1 MNPGIFVLSNWELY
15 FYGEM
20 QKKTIISKFLIW
32 VISNIRHRQMLLS
45 LSLIIGLISGL
56 AAVVLK
62 NTVYYTSAFLSG
74 RLALETNNLIYL
86 AFPLIGIFLSV
97 LFVRKFIKDNIS
109 HGVSKVLHA
118 ISRKDS
124 KLASHNSYSSM
135 VASTFTVGFGGSV
148 GLEAPIVLTGASIG
162 SNLGSFLKLD
172 YKTITLLI
180 ACGATG
186 AIAGIFKSPIAAMIF
201 SLEVLML
208 DLTMWSI
215 IPLLISAVTG
225 ATVATLLLGQGAV
238 FYFTLHEPFL
248 IENIPWYILLGVIAG
263 LVSFYF
269 TWCSMKVESRM
280 QKISSPYHRL
290 FYGGA
295 ILGLLIFLFPPLYG
309 EGYGTLR
316 SLLGGDA
323 SEIATGSLISDMRH
337 NYWIFLGFLSLI
349 LVFKVI
355 AMAITTGSGGV
366 GGIFAPSLYMGGV
379 TGFIVARLINYFPFI
394 NVSERNFAL
403 VGMAG
408 LMAGVMHAPLTAIF
422 LIAEITGGYELFI
435 PLIITSTIAY
445 LTIMYFEP
453 HSIYTKRLAARGELI
468 THHKDKAVLTLMRM
482 GPVIE
487 TDLKTVHPE
496 DTLGELVKI
505 VSSSK
510 RNIFPVVD
518 KENNLMGI
526 VLLDN
531 IRDIIFKPA
540 QYDKIRVSDIMI
552 IPQATVSSDENMES
566 VMQKFEDSAAW
577 NLPVLDDKKYVG
589 FISKSKIF
597 SAYRKILVQF
607 SSD

>member
-1 MNPGIFVLSNWELY
+1 M
-15 FYGEM
+15 
-20 QKKTIISKFLIW
+20 KKETIISRILIW
-32 VISNIRHRQMLLS
+32 VISNLRHRQLLLS
-45 LSLIIGLISGL
+45 LSLIIGMLSGL
-56 AAVVLK
+56 AAVLLK
-62 NTVYYTSAFLSG
+62 NTVYYTNEFLTG
-74 RLALETNNLIYL
+74 RLAPETGNLIYL
-86 AFPLIGIFLSV
+86 AFPAIGIFLTV
-97 LFVRKFIKDNIS
+97 VFARYVIRDNIS
-109 HGVSKVLHA
+109 HGVSKVLYA

-124 KLASHNSYSSM
+124 VLAPHNSYSSM
-135 VASTFTVGFGGSV
+135 VASTMTVGFGGSV

-162 SNLGSFLKLD
+162 SNLGRFLKLN

-225 ATVATLLLGQGAV
+225 ATIATLLLGKGAV

-248 IENIPWYILLGVIAG
+248 IGNIPWYILLGVITG
-263 LVSFYF
+263 LVSYYF
-269 TWCSMKVESRM
+269 TWGSMKVESRLN
-280 QKISSPYHRL
+280 KISSPYHRL
-290 FYGGA
+290 LYGGA
-295 ILGLLIFLFPPLYG
+295 LLGLLIYLFPPLYG

-316 SLLGGDA
+316 ALLSGDA
-323 SEIATGSLISDMRH
+323 TEIAAGSLIAPMRD
-337 NYWIFLGFLSLI
+337 NYWVFLGFLIFILI
-349 LVFKVI
+349 FKVV
-355 AMAITTGSGGV
+355 AMAATTGSGGV

-379 TGFIVARLINYFPFI
+379 TGFLVAILINNFSFI

-468 THHKDKAVLTLMRM
+468 THHKDKAVLTLMKM

-487 TDLKTVHPE
+487 TDLKTIHPE
-496 DTLGELVKI
+496 ASLGELVKI
-505 VSSSK
+505 VSKSR

-518 KENNLMGI
+518 EDNYLLGI

-531 IRDIIFKPA
+531 IREIIFKPA
-540 QYDKIRVSDIMI
+540 QYDKVRVLDIMH
-552 IPQATVSSDENMES
+552 IPPETVSADENMES
-566 VMQKFEDSAAW
+566 VMRKFEDSDAW
-577 NLPVLDDKKYVG
+577 NLPVVDNMKYVG

-597 SAYRKILVQF
+597 SAYRKILLQF

>member
-1 MNPGIFVLSNWELY
+1 M
-15 FYGEM
+15 
-20 QKKTIISKFLIW
+20 KKETIISRILIW
-32 VISNIRHRQMLLS
+32 VISNLRHRQLLLS
-45 LSLIIGLISGL
+45 LSLIIGMLSGL
-56 AAVVLK
+56 AAVLLK
-62 NTVYYTSAFLSG
+62 NTVYYTNEFLTG
-74 RLALETNNLIYL
+74 RLAPETGNLIYL
-86 AFPLIGIFLSV
+86 AFPAIGIFLTV
-97 LFVRKFIKDNIS
+97 VFARYVIRDNIS
-109 HGVSKVLHA
+109 HGVSKVLYA

-124 KLASHNSYSSM
+124 VLAPHNSYSSM
-135 VASTFTVGFGGSV
+135 VASTMTVGFGGSV

-162 SNLGSFLKLD
+162 SNLGRFLKLN

-225 ATVATLLLGQGAV
+225 ATIATLLLGKGAV

-248 IENIPWYILLGVIAG
+248 IGNIPWYILLGVITG
-263 LVSFYF
+263 LVSYYF
-269 TWCSMKVESRM
+269 TWGSMKVESRLN
-280 QKISSPYHRL
+280 KISSPYHRL
-290 FYGGA
+290 LYGGA
-295 ILGLLIFLFPPLYG
+295 LLGLLIYLFPPLYG

-316 SLLGGDA
+316 ALLGGDA
-323 SEIATGSLISDMRH
+323 TEIAAGSLIATLRD
-337 NYWIFLGFLSLI
+337 NYWVFLGFLIFILI
-349 LVFKVI
+349 FKVV
-355 AMAITTGSGGV
+355 AMAATTGSGGV

-379 TGFIVARLINYFPFI
+379 TGFLVAILINNFSFI

-468 THHKDKAVLTLMRM
+468 THHKDKAVLTLMKM

-496 DTLGELVKI
+496 ASLGELVKI
-505 VSSSK
+505 VSKSR

-518 KENNLMGI
+518 EDNYLLGI

-531 IRDIIFKPA
+531 IREIIFKPA
-540 QYDKIRVSDIMI
+540 QYDKVRVLDIMH
-552 IPQATVSSDENMES
+552 IPPETVSADENMES
-566 VMQKFEDSAAW
+566 VMRKFEDSDAW
-577 NLPVLDDKKYVG
+577 NLPVVDNMKYVG

-597 SAYRKILVQF
+597 SAYRKILLQF

>member
-1 MNPGIFVLSNWELY
+1 M
-15 FYGEM
+15 
-20 QKKTIISKFLIW
+20 KKETIISRILIW
-32 VISNIRHRQMLLS
+32 VISNLRHRQLLLS
-45 LSLIIGLISGL
+45 LSLIIGMLSGL
-56 AAVVLK
+56 AAVLLK
-62 NTVYYTSAFLSG
+62 NTVYYTNEFLTG
-74 RLALETNNLIYL
+74 RLAPETGNLIYL
-86 AFPLIGIFLSV
+86 AFPAIGIFLTV
-97 LFVRKFIKDNIS
+97 VFARYVIRDNIS
-109 HGVSKVLHA
+109 HGVSKVLYA

-124 KLASHNSYSSM
+124 VLAPHNSYSSM
-135 VASTFTVGFGGSV
+135 VASTMTVGFGGSV

-162 SNLGSFLKLD
+162 SNLGRFLKLN

-225 ATVATLLLGQGAV
+225 ATIATLLLGKGAV

-248 IENIPWYILLGVIAG
+248 IGNIPWYILLGVITG
-263 LVSFYF
+263 LVSYYF
-269 TWCSMKVESRM
+269 TWGSMKVEFRLN
-280 QKISSPYHRL
+280 KISSPYHRL
-290 FYGGA
+290 LYGGA
-295 ILGLLIFLFPPLYG
+295 LLGLLIYLFPPLYG

-316 SLLGGDA
+316 ALLGGDA
-323 SEIATGSLISDMRH
+323 TEIAAGSLIATMRD
-337 NYWIFLGFLSLI
+337 NYWVFLGFLVFILI
-349 LVFKVI
+349 FKVV
-355 AMAITTGSGGV
+355 AMAATTGSGGV

-379 TGFIVARLINYFPFI
+379 TGFIAAILINNFSFI

-468 THHKDKAVLTLMRM
+468 THHKDKAVLTLMKM

-487 TDLKTVHPE
+487 TDLKTIHPE
-496 DTLGELVKI
+496 ASLGELVKI
-505 VSSSK
+505 VSKSR

-518 KENNLMGI
+518 EDNYLLGI

-531 IRDIIFKPA
+531 IREIIFKPA
-540 QYDKIRVSDIMI
+540 QYDKVKVMDIMH
-552 IPQATVSSDENMES
+552 IPPETVSADENMES
-566 VMQKFEDSAAW
+566 VMRKFEDSDAW
-577 NLPVLDDKKYVG
+577 NLPVVDNMKYVG

-597 SAYRKILVQF
+597 SAYRKILLQF
-607 SSD
+607 SSE

>member
-1 MNPGIFVLSNWELY
+1 MESQN
-15 FYGEM
+15 
-20 QKKTIISKFLIW
+20 IISKLLIW
-32 VISNIRHRQMLLS
+32 IISNLRHRQLLLS
-45 LSLIIGLISGL
+45 LSLIIGLLSGL
-56 AAVVLK
+56 AAVLLK
-62 NTVYYTSAFLSG
+62 NTVYYTNELLAG
-74 RLALETNNLIYL
+74 RLAVETSNLLYL
-86 AFPLIGIFLSV
+86 AFPALGILLTV
-97 LFVRKFIKDNIS
+97 LFTRYFIKDQIS

-124 KLASHNSYSSM
+124 VLAPHNSYSSM

-162 SNLGSFLKLD
+162 SNIGRFLKLN

-215 IPLLISAVTG
+215 IPLLISAVAG
-225 ATVATLLLGQGAV
+225 ATVATLLLGKGAV
-238 FYFTLHEPFL
+238 FYFTLHEPFFL
-248 IENIPWYILLGVIAG
+248 ENIPWYILLGILTG
-263 LVSFYF
+263 LLSFYF
-269 TWCSMKVESRM
+269 TWCSMRVEARF

-295 ILGLLIFLFPPLYG
+295 LLGVLIFLFPPLYG
-309 EGYGTLR
+309 EGYETLR
-316 SLLGGDA
+316 ALLSGDA
-323 SEIATGSLISDMRH
+323 SEIAAGSLISGFRDI
-337 NYWIFLGFLSLI
+337 YPVLIIFLVLI
-349 LVFKVI
+349 LIFKVV
-355 AMAITTGSGGV
+355 AMAATTGSGGV

-379 TGFIVARLINYFPFI
+379 AGFITASLINNLSFI

-408 LMAGVMHAPLTAIF
+408 VMAGVMHAPLTAIF

-435 PLIITSTIAY
+435 PLIITSTISY

-453 HSIYTKRLAARGELI
+453 HSIYTKRLAAKGELI
-468 THHKDKAVLTLMRM
+468 THHKDKAVLTLMKM

-487 TDLKTVHPE
+487 TDLQSVRP
-496 DTLGELVKI
+496 DDSLGELVKV
-505 VSSSK
+505 VSKSR

-518 KENNLMGI
+518 ENQHLLGI

-531 IRDIIFKPA
+531 IRDVMFKPS
-540 QYDKIRVSDIMI
+540 QYDQIRVLDVMDI
-552 IPQATVSSDENMES
+552 PPATVSPVENMES
-566 VMQKFEDSAAW
+566 VMRKFEESGAW
-577 NLPVLDDKKYVG
+577 NLPVIDDKKYVG

-597 SAYRKILVQF
+597 SAYRKILLQF
-607 SSD
+607 SSE

>member
-1 MNPGIFVLSNWELY
+1 MY

-45 LSLIIGLISGL
+45 LSLIIGLVSGL

-86 AFPLIGIFLSV
+86 AFPLFGIFLSV

-172 YKTITLLI
+172 YRTITLLI

-269 TWCSMKVESRM
+269 TWCSMKVETRM
-280 QKISSPYHRL
+280 QNISSPYHRL

-323 SEIATGSLISDMRH
+323 AEIATGSLISGLRH
-337 NYWIFLGFLSLI
+337 NYWIFIGFLILI
-349 LVFKVI
+349 LIFKVI

-487 TDLKTVHPE
+487 TDLRTVHPDE
-496 DTLGELVKI
+496 SLGELVKI
-505 VSSSK
+505 VSASK

-540 QYDKIRVSDIMI
+540 QYDKIIVRDIMI
-552 IPQATVSSDENMES
+552 IPHATVSSDENMES
-566 VMQKFEDSAAW
+566 VMKKFEDTGAW

-607 SSD
+607 SSE